1 MMTRDETKD
10 FIATVIDD
18 TLETI
23 NFKLSMETD
32 YSFEEIEELIE
43 EVWNDKARHK

>member
-23 NFKLSMETD
+23 NFELSMETD